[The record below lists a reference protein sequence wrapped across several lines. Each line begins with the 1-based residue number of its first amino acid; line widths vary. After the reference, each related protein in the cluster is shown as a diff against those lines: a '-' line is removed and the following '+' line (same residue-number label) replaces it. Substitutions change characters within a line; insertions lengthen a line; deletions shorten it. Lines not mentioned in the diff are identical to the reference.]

1 MKLKL
6 GLSPCPND
14 IFIFDALIHQ
24 KIDTEGLEF
33 DVFYADVEQLNKWSL
48 KGNLDV
54 SKLSFNAFFHC
65 VSKYILIDSGS
76 ALGRNCGPLLI
87 KKPKTVLTSKSII
100 GIPGKHTTANLLL
113 NITQPK
119 YINKV
124 EMLFSEIEERVIL
137 NQIDAGLI
145 IHETRFTYQKKGL
158 EKVIDLGEFWEN
170 ITGFPVPLGGIAIK
184 RDLSFDI
191 QKKMERVLRNSI
203 KYAFKNRTSSLDFI
217 KCHAQE
223 MEKDIIDAHIS
234 LYVND
239 YSISLGEE
247 GRSAIKLLFQKLGN
261 KNINNIFL

>member
-14 IFIFDALIHQ
+14 VFIFDALIHQ

-33 DVFYADVEQLNKWSL
+33 DVFFADVEQLNKWSL
-48 KGNLDV
+48 SGNLDV

-65 VSKYILIDSGS
+65 ISKYVLIDSGS

-100 GIPGKHTTANLLL
+100 AIPGEHTTANLLL
-113 NITQPK
+113 NIAHPE
-119 YINKV
+119 YIYKEEV
-124 EMLFSEIEERVIL
+124 FFSEIEESIIL
-137 NQIDAGLI
+137 DKVDAGLI

-158 EKVIDLGEFWEN
+158 EKVIDLGEFWEKK
-170 ITGFPVPLGGIAIK
+170 TGLPLPLGGIAIK
-184 RDLSFDI
+184 RDFSFDI

-203 KYAFKNRTSSLDFI
+203 KYAFKNRTSSLDFV
-217 KCHAQE
+217 KHHAQE

-239 YSISLGEE
+239 YSLSLGTE
-247 GRSAIKLLFQKLGN
+247 GRHAIHLLYQKLGN

>member
-1 MKLKL
+1 M
-6 GLSPCPND
+6 C
-14 IFIFDALIHQ
+14 
-24 KIDTEGLEF
+24 
-33 DVFYADVEQLNKWSL
+33 
-48 KGNLDV
+48 
-54 SKLSFNAFFHC
+54 
-65 VSKYILIDSGS
+65 
-76 ALGRNCGPLLI
+76 
-87 KKPKTVLTSKSII
+87 
-100 GIPGKHTTANLLL
+100 
-113 NITQPK
+113 
-119 YINKV
+119 
-124 EMLFSEIEERVIL
+124 FSEIENAIL
-137 NQIDAGLI
+137 SANVEAGLI
-145 IHETRFTYQKKGL
+145 IHENRFTYKKKGL
-158 EKVIDLGEFWEN
+158 EKVEDLGEFWEN

-261 KNINNIFL
+261 NNINNIFL